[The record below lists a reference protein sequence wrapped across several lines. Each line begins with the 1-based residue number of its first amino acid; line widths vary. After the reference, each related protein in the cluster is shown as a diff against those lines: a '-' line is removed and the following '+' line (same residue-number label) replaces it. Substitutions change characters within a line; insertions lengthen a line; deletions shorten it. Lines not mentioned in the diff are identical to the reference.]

1 MMIAF
6 NAKVKEIA
14 GEKAFVMNSGARNVG
29 REFVHIRGRA
39 GEMATPEEES
49 IWTIWK
55 PEMKRNLFFGSTL
68 SIIIKGGWTWST
80 GCAPLGATP
89 PLGQAAPGEGQHY
102 QLQEAHADEQEE

>member
-1 MMIAF
+1 MAEMIVF
-6 NAKVKEIA
+6 NAKGRAEEIA
-14 GEKAFVMNSGARNVG
+14 GEKVFVTNSGARNVG

-55 PEMKRNLFFGSTL
+55 PEMRRNLFFGSTL
-68 SIIIKGGWTWST
+68 FIITKGGWTWST

-89 PLGQAAPGEGQHY
+89 TLWTGSSRRGSILPILRDPY
-102 QLQEAHADEQEE
+102 